1 MLVAGAAGAALFRGA
16 LAIVVLSGAGVWGL
30 IVSKFLFSSMNGLIL
45 ANNVAGALSTITKR
59 AGAASAV
66 VGAIQYGS
74 GMLGSALAGLFANGT
89 PVPMGILMAIGG
101 LGCCSFA

>member
-1 MLVAGAAGAALFRGA
+1 MRAESSPIGNADIIANAVNARLVVGIGSERMLIAGAASAALFRGA

-30 IVSKFLFSSMNGLIL
+30 IVTQFLFSSMNGLIL
-45 ANNVAGALSTITKR
+45 ANGVTGALSTITKR

-74 GMLGSALAGLFANGT
+74 G
-89 PVPMGILMAIGG
+89 I
-101 LGCCSFA
+101 